1 MKQPAKNCW
10 RIWTRDEKACEE
22 AIVSGVEVEAVP
34 TSYGQNDFIL
44 QFLYQS
50 GLWSVMSEMEPDRLR
65 KGNGKFPRTLNGV
78 ELIRELAGID
88 RIERCGKVLRDVQLM
103 LRAGFNLEEVTRAV
117 QKDRAIIDPETL
129 SNHLARISPAS
140 AQWTFVEHL
149 RVLRKRRWI
158 RGSIYAADAHEIIIP
173 YGRKAER
180 LGKVGE
186 KYGFKLVVLINVSED
201 RERIVGFSLAP
212 LQVSERKMLWGILRR
227 LEREFGQVGK
237 WMKVLILDRGYW
249 GARYLLQIKSCYGV
263 DVVTRAQ
270 HEKLDAVEWLETAL
284 KDASWQEYQEER
296 SRLGKIRVRMAY
308 VPDVP
313 LYEDEKLV
321 GHINAAVADEF
332 DQQGNRLKDE
342 DGEIRP
348 RFYYMTTIK
357 ADNRP
362 YSIRRFYLK
371 RWVVEN
377 QGFRELSTRWKV
389 DTLAGKR
396 FAANYA
402 RLAFIFMLYNAERLL
417 RLKHPGPWQK
427 ERERLRALG
436 EGGLLGGPAIAVY
449 TPQGHLGLLSSR
461 KYRDLVRLAERRR
474 LAARLRACMAD
485 GRDLRQLL
493 AELEA

>member
-1 MKQPAKNCW
+1 MKQAEQSSW
-10 RIWTRDEKACEE
+10 QVWIRDEKACEE
-22 AIVSGVEVEAVP
+22 AITAGVEVEAVP
-34 TSYGQNDFIL
+34 TSYGENDFII
-44 QFLYQS
+44 QFLCQS
-50 GLWSVMSEMEPDRLR
+50 GLWPVMVGMEPDRLR
-65 KGNGKFPRTLNGV
+65 QGNGKSPQALNGV

-88 RIERCGKVLRDVQLM
+88 RIQRCGKVLRDVQLM
-103 LRAGFNLEEVTRAV
+103 LRAGFNLQEVTLAT
-117 QKDRAIIDPETL
+117 QKERGVIDPETL
-129 SNHLARISPAS
+129 SNHLARITPAS
-140 AQWTFVEHL
+140 AQRTFMEHL
-149 RVLRKRRWI
+149 KLVRKRRWI
-158 RGSIYAADAHEIIIP
+158 RGGVYAADAHEIIVP

-180 LGKVGE
+180 LGQIGE
-186 KYGFKLVVLINVSED
+186 KYGFKLVVLINVCEE

-212 LQVSERKMLWGILRR
+212 LQAGERKMLWGILRR
-227 LEREFGQVGK
+227 LEREFGRVSK
-237 WMKVLILDRGYW
+237 WMKTLILDRGYW
-249 GARYLLQIKSCYGV
+249 GARYLLQIKSHFGV

-270 HEKLDAVEWLETAL
+270 HEKLDAVEWIETAL
-284 KDASWQEYQEER
+284 KDAAWQEYQEER

-321 GHINAAVADEF
+321 GYINAAVADEF

-342 DGEIRP
+342 KGEIRP
-348 RFYYMTTIK
+348 RFYYTTTIN
-357 ADNRP
+357 ADGQP
-362 YSIRRFYLK
+362 YSIRRLYLK

-402 RLAFIFMLYNAERLL
+402 RLAFVFMLYNAERLL

-436 EGGLLGGPAIAVY
+436 ERGLLGGPALAVY
-449 TPQGHLGLLSSR
+449 TPQGQLGLLSSR

-485 GRDLRQLL
+485 GRDLRHLL